1 MPARAMRPI
10 RQFQRRSSRVK
21 TAVVMRPL
29 RMFTSTMGTMLS
41 MLPTTVVQTPE
52 TCPRLLALKKPM
64 GTLFI
69 RSAMAMRR
77 SAAMK

>member
-1 MPARAMRPI
+1 MRQSNT
-10 RQFQRRSSRVK
+10 RMTTAK

-29 RMFTSTMGTMLS
+29 RMFTSTMGTMVS
-41 MLPTTVVQTPE
+41 MVPTTVVQTPE
-52 TCPRLLALKKPM
+52 ICPRLFELKKPM
-64 GTLFI
+64 GTRFM

>member
-1 MPARAMRPI
+1 
-10 RQFQRRSSRVK
+10 
-21 TAVVMRPL
+21 
-29 RMFTSTMGTMLS
+29 MFTSTMGTMLS